1 MPNQNATV
9 NAPLIAQQALTTL
22 LAKFPVLTQIATDF
36 SDQSVKFNQDIVTH
50 IVTPT
55 VAQDFDPATGYVP
68 SDQAQVDV
76 RVAINKHAYAGYAI
90 TDVERSTSVI
100 DLNQRYADKVAYALG
115 RKVSD
120 DLFALIVAANF
131 TNATTAALTG
141 NNSFSRDTIVDIAT
155 KMNKRFI
162 PDMGRFMF
170 VNSDYYNALQKDEAL
185 YKAYIAP
192 QVGDVVVTGVL
203 PNVNG
208 FTVAEYSALPDN
220 GEQLMGFAGIREAL
234 IMAARIPDVP
244 EYTGDTEINVV
255 TDPRTGLSVQVRD
268 RYDGRLGRQE
278 VSYTLM
284 YGFTAAN
291 KPMLE
296 RIVAPTPSK

>member
-1 MPNQNATV
+1 MANQNATV

-36 SDQSVKFNQDIVTH
+36 SDQSVKFQQDIVTH

-76 RVAINKHAYAGYAI
+76 NVKIDRHAYAGYAI

-120 DLFALIVAANF
+120 DLFGLIVAANF
-131 TNATTAALTG
+131 ANVTTVDATTFG
-141 NNSFSRDTIVDIAT
+141 RDTIVDIAT

-192 QVGDVVVTGVL
+192 PVGDVVVTGVL

-220 GEQLMGFAGIREAL
+220 GERLMGFAGIKEGL
-234 IMAARIPDVP
+234 VMAARVPDVP

-296 RIVAPTPSK
+296 RIVAPAPK

>member
-1 MPNQNATV
+1 MPNNNSTV

-36 SDQSVKFNQDIVTH
+36 SDQSVKFNQDIITH

-55 VAQDFDPATGYVP
+55 VAQDFNPTTGYVP

-76 RVAINKHAYAGYAI
+76 KVKIDSHAYAGYAI

-120 DLFALIVAANF
+120 DLFGLIVAANF
-131 TNATTAALTG
+131 TNATTVAATAFG
-141 NNSFSRDTIVDIAT
+141 RDTIVDIAT

-192 QVGDVVVTGVL
+192 QVGNVVITGVL
-203 PNVNG
+203 PNING
-208 FTVAEYSALPDN
+208 FTVVEYSALPDN
-220 GEQLMGFAGIREAL
+220 GQKLMGFAGIREAL
-234 IMAARIPDVP
+234 IMAARVPDVP

-255 TDPRTGLSVQVRD
+255 TDSRTGLSIQVRD

-296 RIVAPTPSK
+296 RIVAPAGA

>member
-22 LAKFPVLTQIATDF
+22 LAKFPILTQIATDF
-36 SDQSVKFNQDIVTH
+36 SDQSVKFQQDIVSH

-55 VAQDFDPATGYVP
+55 VAQEFNPATGYVP

-76 RVAINKHAYAGYAI
+76 RVKIDRHAYAGYAI

-115 RKVSD
+115 RKVCD
-120 DLFALIVAANF
+120 DLLGLIVAANF
-131 TNATTAALTG
+131 SNLTEAAVNEFGRNA
-141 NNSFSRDTIVDIAT
+141 IVDIGT
-155 KMNKRFI
+155 KLNKRFI

-192 QVGDVVVTGVL
+192 QVANVVVTGML

-208 FTVAEYSALPDN
+208 FTVVEYSALPEN
-220 GEQLMGFAGIREAL
+220 GERLMGFAGIREGL
-234 IMAARIPDVP
+234 IMAARVPDVP
-244 EYTGDTEINVV
+244 EYTGDTEIYVV
-255 TDPRTGLSVQVRD
+255 TDSRTGLSVQVRD

-296 RIVAPTPSK
+296 RIVAPVSA

>member
-9 NAPLIAQQALTTL
+9 NAPLIAQTALTTL
-22 LAKFPVLTQIATDF
+22 LAKFPLLNQIATDF
-36 SDQSVKFNQDIVTH
+36 SDQSVKFNQDIITH

-55 VAQDFDPATGYVP
+55 VARDFDPTTGYVP
-68 SDQAQVDV
+68 DDQAQVDV
-76 RVAINKHAYAGYAI
+76 KVKIDSHAYAGYAI
-90 TDVERSTSVI
+90 TDVERSTSQI

-115 RKVSD
+115 RKVCD
-120 DLFALIVAANF
+120 DLVALIVAANF
-131 TNATTAALTG
+131 PNQPSVAQA
-141 NNSFSRDTIVDIAT
+141 SFGRDIVVDIGT
-155 KMNKRFI
+155 KLNKRFI

-170 VNSDYYNALQKDEAL
+170 VNSDYYNSLQKDEAL

-192 QVGDVVVTGVL
+192 QVADVVVTGIL

-208 FTVAEYSALPDN
+208 FTVIEYSALPEN
-220 GEQLMGFAGIREAL
+220 GERLVGFAGIREGL
-234 IMAARIPDVP
+234 IMAARVPDVP
-244 EYTGDTEINVV
+244 EFTGDTEIAIV

-284 YGFTAAN
+284 YGFAVGN
-291 KPMLE
+291 NPVVE
-296 RIVAPTPSK
+296 RIVRPATP

>member
-1 MPNQNATV
+1 MPNNNATV

-22 LAKFPVLTQIATDF
+22 LAKFPILGQIATDF
-36 SDQSVKFNQDIVTH
+36 SDQSIKFQQDIVTH

-76 RVAINKHAYAGYAI
+76 KVKIDKHAYAGYAI
-90 TDVERSTSVI
+90 TDVERSTSEI

-115 RKVSD
+115 RKVCD
-120 DLFALIVAANF
+120 DLFGLVTAANF
-131 TNATTAALTG
+131 ASATTVAAAAFG
-141 NNSFSRDTIVDIAT
+141 RDTIVDIAT

-170 VNSDYYNALQKDEAL
+170 VNSDYYNSLQKDEAL

-192 QVGDVVVTGVL
+192 QVGNVVVTGVL
-203 PNVNG
+203 PNING
-208 FTVAEYSALPDN
+208 FTVVEYSALPDN
-220 GEQLMGFAGIREAL
+220 GQKLMGFAGIREAL
-234 IMAARIPDVP
+234 VMAARVPDVP
-244 EYTGDTEINVV
+244 EHTGDTEINVV

-296 RIVAPTPSK
+296 RIIAPAS

>member
-22 LAKFPVLTQIATDF
+22 LAKFPILTQIATDF
-36 SDQSVKFNQDIVTH
+36 SDQSVKFQQDIVSH

-55 VAQDFDPATGYVP
+55 VAQEFNPATGYVP

-76 RVAINKHAYAGYAI
+76 KVKIDRHAYAGYAI

-115 RKVSD
+115 RKVCD
-120 DLFALIVAANF
+120 DLLGLIVAANF
-131 TNATTAALTG
+131 SNFTEAAVNG
-141 NNSFSRDTIVDIAT
+141 FGRNSIVDIGT
-155 KMNKRFI
+155 SMNKRFI

-192 QVGDVVVTGVL
+192 QVGNVVVSGVL

-208 FTVAEYSALPDN
+208 FTVVEYSALPEN
-220 GEQLMGFAGIREAL
+220 GERLMGFAGIREGL
-234 IMAARIPDVP
+234 IMAARVPDVP

-255 TDPRTGLSVQVRD
+255 TDSRTGLSVQVRD

-296 RIVAPTPSK
+296 RIVAPVSA

>member
-1 MPNQNATV
+1 MPNSNATV

-22 LAKFPVLTQIATDF
+22 LAKFPILGQIATDF
-36 SDQSVKFNQDIVTH
+36 SDQSVKFQQDIVTH

-76 RVAINKHAYAGYAI
+76 KVKIDRHAYAGYAI
-90 TDVERSTSVI
+90 TDVERSSSVI

-115 RKVSD
+115 RKVCD
-120 DLFALIVAANF
+120 DLFGLIVTANF
-131 TNATTAALTG
+131 SNATTVAADAFG
-141 NNSFSRDTIVDIAT
+141 RDTIVDIAT

-192 QVGDVVVTGVL
+192 QVGNVVVTGVL

-220 GEQLMGFAGIREAL
+220 GQKLMGFAGIREAL
-234 IMAARIPDVP
+234 IMAARVPDVP

-255 TDPRTGLSVQVRD
+255 TDTRTGLSVQVRD

-296 RIVAPTPSK
+296 RIIAPAA